1 MIPQDVRAEFIRL
14 RAEGKSY
21 RKIAE
26 ELHISRSTCSEW
38 EAQLKEEIAA
48 LKHEQLTD
56 LYEAYYMT
64 KRARIE
70 RLGGTLQRINDT
82 LANVDLTAMEPK
94 DLMAYQLKY
103 MEALREEYTGQ
114 EEPLKLPASVTL
126 PDIVN
131 AMGDLLN
138 RIREGEITTAQA
150 HKEGLLLGN
159 LLKAYDT
166 VEIQTKL
173 DALEAVIGGR
183 R

>member
-48 LKHEQLTD
+48 LKHEQLCD

-64 KRARIE
+64 KQARIE
-70 RLGGTLQRINDT
+70 RLGGTLQNIT
-82 LANVDLTAMEPK
+82 TALQGADLSEVAPEK
-94 DLMAYQLKY
+94 LMDYQLKY
-103 MEALREEYTGQ
+103 MEALREEYTGLG
-114 EEPLKLPASVTL
+114 EPLKLPQRVEL

-131 AMGDLLN
+131 SMGDLLN
-138 RIREGEITTAQA
+138 RIREGDRTTAQA
-150 HKEGLLLGN
+150 QKEGQLLSN
-159 LLKAYDT
+159 LLKAYDA
-166 VEIQTKL
+166 VELQAKL